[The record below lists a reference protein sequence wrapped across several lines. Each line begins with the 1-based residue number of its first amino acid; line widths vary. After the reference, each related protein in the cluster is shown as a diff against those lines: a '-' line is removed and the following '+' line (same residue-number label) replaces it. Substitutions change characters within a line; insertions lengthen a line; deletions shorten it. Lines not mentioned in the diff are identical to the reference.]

1 MASLL
6 LQLELFRLST
16 EDKQSVAFSKYF
28 YLFSDLTSSLTSD
41 MSYSKCKSV
50 LSQQTGVVK
59 GLLHAF
65 AAGTFLLI
73 VIKYAEIMITVMMI
87 MMTIVITVQIKNG
100 SKKQNEEDAR
110 HRD

>member
-1 MASLL
+1 MACLL

-16 EDKQSVAFSKYF
+16 EDKQSVAFSK

>member
-1 MASLL
+1 MI
-6 LQLELFRLST
+6 
-16 EDKQSVAFSKYF
+16 YI
-28 YLFSDLTSSLTSD
+28 
-41 MSYSKCKSV
+41 KCKSI
-50 LSQQTGVVK
+50 LSEQNRMNGAVI

-65 AAGTFLLI
+65 ATGTFLLI